1 MLIQPS
7 NLDECWELWKQYR
20 KEQHG
25 FTYKPIG
32 EGMAK
37 KSLMKLAKGNETT
50 AIEIMEQSMANGW
63 NGFFE
68 LKNKTNGNEPTIEAI
83 HAATTAKY

>member
-1 MLIQPS
+1 
-7 NLDECWELWKQYR
+7 
-20 KEQHG
+20 
-25 FTYKPIG
+25 
-32 EGMAK
+32 MAK